1 MHERMGK
8 SRYET
13 KVSNERWGPPA
24 ALLNAHSPHQLSVK
38 RLLYAAALLMPIGGA
53 HGATPPI
60 RCPGNNTFEMRYCAG
75 KSLEQSGTIYPQLV
89 AGCDD
94 HLNRAL
100 LKELQPLGNQKRIA
114 TKRYMPMFTFGPRFT
129 RQVNFLAAQQTT
141 H

>member
-1 MHERMGK
+1 
-8 SRYET
+8 
-13 KVSNERWGPPA
+13 
-24 ALLNAHSPHQLSVK
+24 
-38 RLLYAAALLMPIGGA
+38 
-53 HGATPPI
+53 
-60 RCPGNNTFEMRYCAG
+60 MRYCAG

-89 AGCDD
+89 SGCDD

-114 TKRYMPMFTFGPRFT
+114 TKQYLPMFTFGLRFT